1 MTDGFER
8 GARLF
13 VCGLTSWGIVV
24 SFFHLEKPGPLG
36 QVRGDWLCLL

>member
-24 SFFHLEKPGPLG
+24 NFIKFSIPRPLAAGSFI
-36 QVRGDWLCLL
+36 